1 MKRYLVTASFIFIL
15 LIFFTSELY
24 TNNYKGSTFI
34 DVWEQVISEPYEKPQ
49 HKVTF
54 WSFFCCGVNK
64 LLEASIRTIKDDSAI
79 LSHFDKLLHPN
90 GACLSGIWHIT
101 EDNPYSGYFEK
112 GSEGLIIAR
121 ASVAL
126 SETTRG
132 NYRGFGMAGKIYPTN
147 DPLHTEELQTANF
160 FVIDNLAGTLA
171 DHYTDVGL
179 INEPEITPRPGIFL
193 LLPVAIT
200 AAVSLGLAD
209 RNPGIR
215 QLYTISELG
224 LSDTS
229 LAKTPEWMKIQASPN
244 QIKVDEEDFR
254 DELDVKN
261 YTDEQ
266 LYFDIFVTTED
277 STREKKDWL
286 KIGYILFDDF
296 IISESCDHRLHFQH
310 PKFK

>member
-1 MKRYLVTASFIFIL
+1 MKRYLIIASFIFIF
-15 LIFFTSELY
+15 LIFFTSALY
-24 TNNYKGSTFI
+24 TNDYKGSTFI
-34 DVWEQVISEPYEKPQ
+34 DVWEQVISDPYDKPQ

-64 LLEASIRTIKDDSAI
+64 LLEASIRTIKDDSDI
-79 LSHFDKLLHPN
+79 LPHFDKLLHPN

-179 INEPEITPRPGIFL
+179 INEPEITPHPGIFL

-215 QLYTISELG
+215 QLYPISELG

-254 DELDVKN
+254 DELDVIN

>member
-1 MKRYLVTASFIFIL
+1 MKRYLIIASFIFIF
-15 LIFFTSELY
+15 LIFFSGALY
-24 TNNYKGSTFI
+24 TNDDKGSTFI
-34 DVWEQVISEPYEKPQ
+34 DVWEQVISDPYDKPQ

-64 LLEASIRTIKDDSAI
+64 LLEASIRTIKDDSDI

-101 EDNPYSGYFEK
+101 EENPYSGYFVK
-112 GSEGLIIAR
+112 DSEGLIIAR

-147 DPLHTEELQTANF
+147 DPFHTEELQTANF

-215 QLYTISELG
+215 QLYPISELG

-254 DELDVKN
+254 DELDVNN

-277 STREKKDWL
+277 STREEKEWL
-286 KIGYILFDDF
+286 KIGYILFDDY